1 MNWPFLLAKHDMFRN
16 LLLGNPTSITM
27 MASAHQNPMI
37 PCTLVQ
43 MYDSLK
49 QDSKQ
54 KLKVVSYDN
63 NGKPEPIV
71 VENIMSIEVFTEM
84 SVKLLEDLGHGDVN
98 LLYFLGC
105 LPDGITMHQLDT
117 IWRTQDSES
126 AKESMKRLKQLSLL
140 EHGVERKV
148 LTQTMYTFIQS
159 KLELDLDS
167 MKGYMLSICQFYNKL
182 LAELYE

>member
-1 MNWPFLLAKHDMFRN
+1 MNWTFWLAKHDMFRN
-16 LLLGNPTSITM
+16 LFLGNPTSITM

-37 PCTLVQ
+37 SCTLVQ

-49 QDSKQ
+49 QDSKI
-54 KLKVVSYDN
+54 KFELVSYEY
-63 NGKPEPIV
+63 NGKPVPIE
-71 VENIMSIEVFTEM
+71 VENIMSINVSAEM

-117 IWRTQDSES
+117 IWTTQDNES
-126 AKESMKRLKQLSLL
+126 LKDCMKRLKQLSLL

-148 LTQTMYTFIQS
+148 LTQTMYVFI
-159 KLELDLDS
+159 
-167 MKGYMLSICQFYNKL
+167 
-182 LAELYE
+182 